1 MNRYKSYGKGW
12 HFESYKHSL
21 AAKGI
26 KTRFAADDDKVIM
39 KTRSLDDYPPG
50 SPERMQH
57 VQEIIKAEELKK
69 KKGPRGISGPS
80 TMRTDVAV
88 VYGTTVMDKEGVLH
102 VVGGKRIP
110 KKRLNQ
116 FYDDYVKKT
125 LMNKKV
131 LMDKEKEAEI
141 RAFMIEQ
148 GKQIM
153 KKEKG
158 ADLTMEEE
166 AEIKQTV
173 DERINAAKL
182 QFGKV
187 MEDVKA
193 MDGWLDSI
201 DVTSD
206 SFDNQLQEAQARVNT
221 VMDQRGTIIPGQ
233 EVVRL
238 RDKVKEIRERR
249 NVYLR
254 GRPEKWPPE

>member
-26 KTRFAADDDKVIM
+26 KTRFATDDDKVIM

-57 VQEIIKAEELKK
+57 VQEIIKAEQELKR
-69 KKGPRGISGPS
+69 KKGSRGISGPS
-80 TMRTDVAV
+80 TMRTDVIV
-88 VYGTTVMDKEGVLH
+88 VGGHEIKDDQGVIH
-102 VVGGKRIP
+102 IVGGKRIP
-110 KKRLNQ
+110 KKRIND
-116 FYDDYVKKT
+116 FYDDYIKKT
-125 LMNKKV
+125 LMKKLNKEEE
-131 LMDKEKEAEI
+131 DKI
-141 RAFMIEQ
+141 RAFMIER
-148 GKQIM
+148 GKQM
-153 KKEKG
+153 TKG
-158 ADLTMEEE
+158 AKGSDLTVEEE
-166 AEIKQTV
+166 AEIRQNV
-173 DERINAAKL
+173 DEKIAAAKL

-206 SFDNQLQEAQARVNT
+206 SFDSQLQEAQARVNT

-233 EVVRL
+233 EVTRL